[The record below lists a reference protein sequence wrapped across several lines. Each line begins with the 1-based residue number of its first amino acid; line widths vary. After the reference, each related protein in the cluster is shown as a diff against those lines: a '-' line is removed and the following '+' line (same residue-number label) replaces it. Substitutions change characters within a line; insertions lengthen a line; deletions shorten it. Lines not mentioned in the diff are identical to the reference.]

1 MSDAPENGDAP
12 KDADPKDA
20 DPDRE
25 DAESDAADPIPKTL
39 NPRKKHASEPPVDPG
54 ATLLYES
61 GGSWWTVAIGPIL
74 VLVILILEITG
85 DGKIHWP
92 VLLVFGAILT
102 GFAVLQKVAARQHV
116 SMHLTETT
124 LRQGQETVEIADIVK
139 IFPANTGGEPQDW
152 ESAPA
157 LGELHGVPRRR
168 KSVGVRLANGRL
180 AQAWARDVDR
190 LRTELTE
197 AHMAVK
203 MGLPPKGKS

>member
-1 MSDAPENGDAP
+1 MNDGGDAS
-12 KDADPKDA
+12 DGDDSG
-20 DPDRE
+20 E
-25 DAESDAADPIPKTL
+25 QEVAEKVPTTL
-39 NPRKKHASEPPVDPG
+39 NPRKKRDTEPPVDPG

-61 GGSWWTVAIGPIL
+61 GGSWWTVAIGPVL
-74 VLVILILEITG
+74 VLVILILEII
-85 DGKIHWP
+85 GKGRIHWE
-92 VLLVFGAILT
+92 VLLIFGAILT

-124 LRQGQETVEIADIVK
+124 LRQGMETVEIADIVK
-139 IFPANTGGEPQDW
+139 IFPANNGSETQEW

-197 AHMAVK
+197 AHLAVK
-203 MGLPPKGKS
+203 MGLPPKGRS